1 MFRKLLLMDFKKIK
15 GKNNYLY
22 DSLKEFHRH
31 SSDIPVRKNWRE
43 GAEGEWVFTDDL
55 YVCQILKSF
64 KVGKNDCVRTVCGTF
79 RLNNKKRRML
89 GSDGIAE
96 YIYSFSGK
104 YSKTADKPDN
114 SRHFLFAKYVAR
126 GDDVLDA
133 FKKAYPDAKSE
144 SYIRQES
151 ARLLKRE
158 NIQRMVKEEVREI
171 LEEEGA
177 TPKYII
183 RGYKQVCDISERDAD
198 RLRALDSLSKISGL
212 FDTQEKKTEEL
223 TVFAGF
229 SPEQLGVI
237 KDEKGLKNGKTQLLG
252 TVKRESEEIQE
263 D

>member
-1 MFRKLLLMDFKKIK
+1 MEYKKIK
-15 GKNNYLY
+15 GKKHYLY
-22 DSLKEFHRH
+22 ESHKEFNQYC
-31 SSDIPVRKNWRE
+31 DNVPVRNNWRDGE
-43 GAEGEWVFTDDL
+43 EAEWVFTDDM

-64 KVGKNDCVRTVCGTF
+64 KVGKTNCVRTVCGTF
-79 RLNNKKRRML
+79 SLKNKKRQMC

-104 YSKTADKPDN
+104 YAKTADRPDN

-126 GDDVLDA
+126 DDDVLEA
-133 FKKAYPDAKSE
+133 FRKAYPDAKSD
-144 SYIRQES
+144 SYIKQQS
-151 ARLLKRE
+151 ARLLKKESIKKMIRE
-158 NIQRMVKEEVREI
+158 EI
-171 LEEEGA
+171 LEILDEEGA

-212 FDTQEKKTEEL
+212 FDTQEKRTEEL

-229 SPEQLGVI
+229 TPEQLDVI
-237 KDEKGLKNGKTQLLG
+237 KDEKGLKDGKTQLLG

>member
-1 MFRKLLLMDFKKIK
+1 MESKKIK

-22 DSLKEFHRH
+22 DSLNEFHEYGANE
-31 SSDIPVRKNWRE
+31 PVRNNWRDGKE
-43 GAEGEWVFTDDL
+43 DEWVFTDDM

-79 RLNNKKRRML
+79 RLNNKNRKML
-89 GSDGIAE
+89 GSDGIAD

-104 YSKTADKPDN
+104 YTKTVDKKDN

-126 GDDVLDA
+126 GDDILEA
-133 FKKAYPDAKSE
+133 FRKAYPDAKSD

-151 ARLLKRE
+151 SRLLKKE
-158 NIQRMVKEEVREI
+158 SIQKMVKEEVREI
-171 LEEEGA
+171 LDEEGA

-183 RGYKQVCDISERDAD
+183 QGYKQVSDISERDAD
-198 RLRALDSLSKISGL
+198 KLRALDSLAKISGL
-212 FDTQEKKTEEL
+212 FDTQERKTEEL

-229 SPEQLGVI
+229 SPEQLDVI
-237 KDEKGLKNGKTQLLG
+237 KDKKGLKNGKAQLLG

-263 D
+263 DND